1 MSIRRV
7 AVSVL
12 IVSATLLGE
21 VAAADLRQ
29 KTLDAWER
37 YILRTEARIGAEV
50 GSGERECREMGD
62 GARGRRSE
70 GAFRTSAAVTF

>member
-1 MSIRRV
+1 MSVCRV
-7 AVSVL
+7 AVSML

-50 GSGERECREMGD
+50 GSGEGFLARDLTWKHRACCRERATGS
-62 GARGRRSE
+62 RSSS
-70 GAFRTSAAVTF
+70 G